1 MYGTYCL
8 AMSNSR
14 NILVLIFVIL
24 ILGAG
29 GIFIYN
35 SYFQQ
40 KPTTTASVQGV
51 REENKSNSDR
61 EREEREKKE
70 KEEKEKKDK
79 ENNPGTV

>member
-1 MYGTYCL
+1 
-8 AMSNSR
+8 MSNNR
-14 NILVLIFVIL
+14 NIFVLIFVLL
-24 ILGAG
+24 IIGATG
-29 GIFIYN
+29 FFIYTT
-35 SYFQQ
+35 YFQT

-51 REENKSNSDR
+51 REENKTNSDK